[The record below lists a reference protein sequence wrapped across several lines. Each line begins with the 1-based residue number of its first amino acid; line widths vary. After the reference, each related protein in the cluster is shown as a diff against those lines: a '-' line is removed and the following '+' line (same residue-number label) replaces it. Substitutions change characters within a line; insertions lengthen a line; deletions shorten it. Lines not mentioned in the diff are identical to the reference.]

1 MNDNLKIIGTTSSA
15 GGSFKDVKINGEC
28 KFAGDVNCEKMNLTG
43 NANIAGN
50 LHMKQMKITGE
61 IALEGNLEGDSLR
74 GQGEIKAAS
83 VKIDELHLYGNLDVK
98 GDCEGEKL
106 QISGALSVAG
116 LLSAEHLEIKLFGPS
131 SAKEVGGSIL
141 TIKKSKTGRL
151 LHMMK
156 PTSKILFEAGLIEG
170 DAIDLVNTKANMV
183 RGERVIIGPDC
194 EIETVEFRDTLEV
207 HKHATVKHQ
216 VKI

>member
-15 GGSFKDVKINGEC
+15 GGSFKDVKITGEC
-28 KFAGDVNCEKMNLTG
+28 KFAGDVNCEKMSLTG

-61 IALEGNLEGDSLR
+61 IALEGSLEGDSLR
-74 GQGEIKAAS
+74 GKGEIKAAT
-83 VKIDELHLYGNLDVK
+83 VKVDKLHLYGNLDVK

-106 QISGALSVAG
+106 QISGGLSVAG

-141 TIKKSKTGRL
+141 IIKKSKTGRL

-156 PTSKILFEAGLIEG
+156 PSPKILFEAGLIEG
-170 DAIDLVNTKANMV
+170 DAIELISTKANMV